1 MFKKRIV
8 AMILAIA
15 LLATGVWALADG
27 EWTVRTSVKG
37 ISNDKQAKHALKN
50 ALKEYVGYDIKPLG
64 LLGTQV
70 VAGTNYCILC
80 YGSTVT
86 AKPAHAL
93 CKVYVY
99 EALDGKAEITKIEE
113 IKLKNAP
120 SGGWKLSNSKGKLK
134 VGKNVASTLKQ
145 ATTKLVGATY
155 KPLLLL
161 GRARNN
167 KDGYCLLCSGKKSDK
182 GGSTGLCIVVLRK
195 TKGKY
200 AVRRIDD
207 LTVAN

>member
-1 MFKKRIV
+1 MDFLKTHKNFISRALCLV
-8 AMILAIA
+8 LILAA
-15 LLATGVWALADG
+15 LMGYQSHARTWAA
-27 EWTVRTSVKG
+27 
-37 ISNDKQAKHALKN
+37 
-50 ALKEYVGYDIKPLG
+50 
-64 LLGTQV
+64 
-70 VAGTNYCILC
+70 
-80 YGSTVT
+80 
-86 AKPAHAL
+86 
-93 CKVYVY
+93 
-99 EALDGKAEITKIEE
+99 EAEEREAEITKIEE

-134 VGKNVASTLKQ
+134 VGKSVASTLKQ

>member
-134 VGKNVASTLKQ
+134 VGKVWHPRSSRRPPSWLGQRTNRYSCSEEPGTIRMVTACFAAARRATRVAPPACASSFCARQRASMPFAGL
-145 ATTKLVGATY
+145 TT
-155 KPLLLL
+155 
-161 GRARNN
+161 
-167 KDGYCLLCSGKKSDK
+167 
-182 GGSTGLCIVVLRK
+182 
-195 TKGKY
+195 
-200 AVRRIDD
+200 
-207 LTVAN
+207 